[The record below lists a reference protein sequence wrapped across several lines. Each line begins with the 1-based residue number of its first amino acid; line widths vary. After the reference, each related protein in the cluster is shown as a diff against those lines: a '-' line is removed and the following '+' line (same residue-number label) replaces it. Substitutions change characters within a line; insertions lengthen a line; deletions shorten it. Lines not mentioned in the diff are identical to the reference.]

1 MRDTKKASTSGH
13 VFKRIH
19 KGSGPARLIGQI
31 LENSDTNTG
40 KSAQTLGNMITNL
53 RMGLAMH
60 CQGCGHEWRPAA
72 SDLLEEFGEDAAL
85 SDIRKPCPHCQ
96 SAHVFAHPV
105 SL

>member
-1 MRDTKKASTSGH
+1 MRDMKKASTSGH

-31 LENSDTNTG
+31 LEHTDTNTG

-72 SDLLEEFGEDAAL
+72 EELLEAFGEESPLTDVRPA
-85 SDIRKPCPHCQ
+85 CPQCQ

-105 SL
+105 AL